1 MSLLLNSNKAYKI
14 IFKTMFDVRKEHI
27 ALHILYYNIIAYL
40 YYNICTTIIAHITLL
55 ILGEIWRK
63 RCNLTSLI
71 LVVFAEVGK
80 VNVEVLDIKSYQPQQ
95 KHCRGSYLDILFAA
109 GKNADSRADYVTIQT
124 C

>member
-27 ALHILYYNIIAYL
+27 ALHILYYNITAYL

-63 RCNLTSLI
+63 RCNLTSSL
-71 LVVFAEVGK
+71 LVVVFAEVGK
-80 VNVEVLDIKSYQPQQ
+80 VNVKVFNIKSYQPRQ
-95 KHCRGSYLDILFAA
+95 KYCRGSYLGILFAM
-109 GKNADSRADYVTIQT
+109 GKMLKFEG
-124 C
+124 